1 MIEFASGQITGK
13 RAAQEDALDVLR
25 LSDVS
30 SSFGALSSEGVTLAA
45 EPVTTTAALDPGV
58 VLAVADGM
66 GGHVGGRVASTLSI
80 RAFLSAVANAEWQTG
95 MLDWGKRLEA
105 GLLEANSALSRATA
119 ENPGLDGMGSTL
131 TGAVI
136 CESGIGWVSIG
147 DTALYLYRGGVLT
160 RLNED
165 HSFGAYLDSQVRDG
179 LMTPEQAASDRRRNH
194 LFYALL
200 GDTLDHFESFSGFR
214 ALYPGD
220 VVLVASDGLKT
231 ISDEDLAVKLGH
243 LKEKRADKIVRTLL
257 DDVAAADRDRQDN
270 VSIVAARIGADHSAE
285 LPTMPLSSLPKTA
298 ANDAPATHRLDDHVE
313 ITGIVPPP
321 TQPRA
326 AAAIVMPRTT
336 QPRPA
341 ASGKKTKLPKR
352 EPTERGS
359 RVYQAGLLVAGVAI
373 LAFAGFILARLF

>member
-25 LSDVS
+25 LSDVT
-30 SSFGALSSEGVTLAA
+30 SSFGALSSDGVMLAA

-119 ENPGLDGMGSTL
+119 ENPGLEGMGSTL
-131 TGAVI
+131 TGAVV
-136 CESGIGWVSIG
+136 CDSGIGWVSIG
-147 DTALYLYRGGVLT
+147 DTALYLYRDGALT

-200 GDTLDHFESFSGFR
+200 GDPLDHFESFSGFR
-214 ALYPGD
+214 PLRAGD
-220 VVLVASDGLKT
+220 VVVVASDGLKT
-231 ISDEDLAVKLGH
+231 LSDEELAIKLGN
-243 LKEKRADKIVRTLL
+243 LKEKTADKIVRTLL
-257 DDVAAADRDRQDN
+257 DDVAAMDRDRQDN
-270 VSIVAARIGADHSAE
+270 VSIVVARIGATIAKE
-285 LPTMPLSSLPKTA
+285 LPTMPVTSLPRTA
-298 ANDAPATHRLDDHVE
+298 GNDAPASHRLDEHVE

-336 QPRPA
+336 QPPPVDRR
-341 ASGKKTKLPKR
+341 KTAKTRGRGPKDQ
-352 EPTERGS
+352 GS
-359 RVYQAGLLVAGVAI
+359 RVYQTGLLVVGAAI
-373 LAFAGFILARLF
+373 LACAGLILARLF

>member
-119 ENPGLDGMGSTL
+119 ENPGLEGMGSTL
-131 TGAVI
+131 TGTVV
-136 CESGIGWVSIG
+136 CEAGIGWVSIG
-147 DTALYLYRGGVLT
+147 DTALYLYREGVLT

-200 GDTLDHFESFSGFR
+200 GDTLEHFESFSGFR
-214 ALYPGD
+214 SLFPGD
-220 VVLVASDGLKT
+220 VVIVASDGLKT
-231 ISDEDLAVKLGH
+231 ISDEELAVKLGF
-243 LKEKRADKIVRTLL
+243 LKERTADKIVRTLL

-270 VSIVAARIGADHSAE
+270 VSIVVARIGADRREE
-285 LPTMPLSSLPKTA
+285 LPTMPLSRLPKTA
-298 ANDAPATHRLDDHVE
+298 GNDVPASHRLDDHVE

-326 AAAIVMPRTT
+326 AASIVMPRTT
-336 QPRPA
+336 QPHPA
-341 ASGKKTKLPKR
+341 SAAKKSKTSGRVAKKP
-352 EPTERGS
+352 GS
-359 RVYQAGLLVAGVAI
+359 RVYQAGFLVAGVVI
-373 LAFAGFILARLF
+373 LAFAGIILARLF